1 MTKQEQK
8 RVARTGQPLLK
19 LHVLGAAGAVTG
31 SLNLFEYI
39 ERDRVTRFLVDVGL
53 TVEDERADFMNRLP
67 VGIKPSD
74 IDFIIISHA
83 HIDHS
88 GYLPKLVKDGFKG
101 PAYLTPASSDL
112 LQFMLPDSGF
122 LQEEAVKRANARNRK
137 NLPATEGGASD
148 GVKARGN
155 VPQRQPLYTQ
165 EHAKQSL
172 QHLRTIPYNERR
184 ELAPN
189 VAVTFTDAGHILG
202 SAVVNLE
209 IGSGSSKR
217 TFCFSGNIGRY
228 DMPLLSELESV
239 RSADY
244 VMVESTYGNKLHNR
258 RDRFPV
264 LADIINR
271 AHVRALEKHPKFGC
285 GVIMIPAFAVGR
297 AQVIMHDLRQLMA
310 EGRIPQMPVFIDSP
324 MTIRST
330 EVHRKYRD
338 AYNPLMRALFDA
350 EVDPFTTPE
359 QTLCHDWKESVA
371 LLEPQSKPIIIIG
384 SSGMASGG
392 RIVQHLQHRLPARQS
407 TVVFVGYQ
415 GTGTLGQTLVGG
427 LREGNPDARPTS
439 VRISGKDVRVN
450 AAIEFMPDYSAH
462 ADYGD
467 TIRWLRGFQ
476 RRPRSIF
483 LVHGDTD
490 ALEGLEGHI
499 KNSLG
504 WNVVVPKAK
513 QEFVL

>member
-1 MTKQEQK
+1 MTKQENK
-8 RVARTGQPLLK
+8 RVARTGQPLIK

-53 TVEDERADFMNRLP
+53 TVEDTRADFMNRLP
-67 VGIKPSD
+67 DGLKPAD

-88 GYLPKLVKDGFKG
+88 GFLPKLVKDGFAG
-101 PAYLTPASSDL
+101 PAYLTHASSDL

-122 LQEEAVKRANARNRK
+122 LQEEAVKRANARIRK

-148 GVKARGN
+148 GQKAPGRA
-155 VPQRQPLYTQ
+155 PQRQPLYTQ

-172 QHLRTIPYNERR
+172 THLRPLSYNERH
-184 ELAPN
+184 ELSPG

-228 DMPLLSELESV
+228 DMPLLAQLEAV

-244 VMVESTYGNKLHNR
+244 VMVESTYGNKLHQR

-271 AHVRALEKHPKFGC
+271 AYERAKEKHPKFGC

-297 AQVIMHDLRQLMA
+297 AQVLMSDLRELM
-310 EGRIPQMPVFIDSP
+310 EDGRIPQMPVFIDSP

-330 EVHRKYRD
+330 DAHRRHK
-338 AYNPLMRALFDA
+338 AAFNTETQALFEA
-350 EVDPFTTPE
+350 GVDPFTTPD
-359 QTLCHDWKESVA
+359 QHLCHDWKESLA
-371 LLEPQSKPIIIIG
+371 LMSPQTQPIIVIG
-384 SSGMASGG
+384 SSGMAAGG

-407 TVVFVGYQ
+407 TVLFVGYQ
-415 GTGTLGQTLVGG
+415 GTGTLGQALVGN
-427 LREGNPDARPTS
+427 LKQGNASVRPTS
-439 VRISGKDVRVN
+439 VRIGGKDVRVN
-450 AAIEFMPDYSAH
+450 ATIEFMPDYSAH
-462 ADYGD
+462 ADYSD

-476 RRPRSIF
+476 RRPKNIF
-483 LVHGDTD
+483 LVHGDPE

-499 KNSLG
+499 KTSLG
-504 WNVVVPKAK
+504 WNVIVPKAK

>member
-8 RVARTGQPLLK
+8 RVARTGQPLMK

-67 VGIKPSD
+67 AGIKPAD
-74 IDFIIISHA
+74 IDFVIISHA

-101 PAYLTPASSDL
+101 PAYVTPASSDL
-112 LQFMLPDSGF
+112 LHFMLPDSGF
-122 LQEEAVKRANARNRK
+122 LQEEAVKRANSRDRK

-148 GVKARGN
+148 GVKARGKT
-155 VPQRQPLYTQ
+155 PQRQPLYTQ
-165 EHAKQSL
+165 EHAKQAL
-172 QHLRTIPYNERR
+172 NHLRTIPYNERTD
-184 ELAPN
+184 LVPG

-209 IGSGSSKR
+209 IGNGSGKR

-228 DMPLLSELESV
+228 DMPLLSQLESV

-244 VMVESTYGNKLHNR
+244 VMVESTYGNKLHQR

-271 AHVRALEKHPKFGC
+271 AYTRALEKHPKFGC

-297 AQVIMHDLRQLMA
+297 AQVIMSDLRELMA
-310 EGRIPQMPVFIDSP
+310 QGRIPTVPVYIDSP

-330 EVHRKYRD
+330 AVHRKHED
-338 AYNPLMRALFDA
+338 AFNAETRALFQA
-350 EVDPFTTPE
+350 GTDPFSTPD

-371 LLEPQSKPIIIIG
+371 LLSPQSQPIIVIG
-384 SSGMASGG
+384 SSGMAAGG

-415 GTGTLGQTLVGG
+415 GTGTLGQALVGG
-427 LREGNPDARPTS
+427 LRDGFPGGRPEK
-439 VRISGKDVRVN
+439 VRIGGKEVRVN
-450 AAIEFMPDYSAH
+450 ATIEFMPDYSAH
-462 ADYGD
+462 ADYAD

-476 RRPRSIF
+476 RRPRNIF
-483 LVHGDTD
+483 LVHGDPD

-499 KNSLG
+499 KSSLG
-504 WNVVVPKAK
+504 WNVIVPRAK
-513 QEFVL
+513 EEFVL

>member
-1 MTKQEQK
+1 MTRQEQK
-8 RVARTGQPLLK
+8 RVDRTGQPLLK
-19 LHVLGAAGAVTG
+19 LHVLGAAREVTG

-39 ERDRVTRFLVDVGL
+39 ERGRVTRFLVDVGL

-67 VGIKPSD
+67 VGIKASD

-88 GYLPKLVKDGFKG
+88 GFLPKLVKDGFKG
-101 PAYLTPASSDL
+101 SVYLTQASSDL

-122 LQEEAVKRANARNRK
+122 LQEEAVKRVNARQRR

-148 GVKARGN
+148 GVTARGKT
-155 VPQRQPLYTQ
+155 PQRQPLYTQ
-165 EHAKQSL
+165 ELAKQSL
-172 QHLRTIPYNERR
+172 SHLRPLPYGERHIITD
-184 ELAPN
+184 A

-209 IGSGSSKR
+209 IGNGSGKK

-228 DMPLLSELESV
+228 DMPLLSKLQAV
-239 RSADY
+239 RTADY
-244 VMVESTYGNKLHNR
+244 LMIESTYGNKLHVR
-258 RDRFPV
+258 RDRFSV

-271 AHVRALEKHPKFGC
+271 AYNRALEKHPKYGC

-297 AQVIMHDLRQLMA
+297 AQCLMHDLRVLEA
-310 EGRIPQMPVFIDSP
+310 EGRIPQMPIYIDSP

-330 EVHRKYRD
+330 EAHLKHP
-338 AYNPLMRALFDA
+338 AAFDA
-350 EVDPFTTPE
+350 ETRALIEAGENPFATTD
-359 QTLCHDWKESVA
+359 QVLCRDWQQSVA
-371 LLEPQSKPIIIIG
+371 LLEPQSRPIIVIG
-384 SSGMASGG
+384 SSGMAAGG

-415 GTGTLGQTLVGG
+415 GTGTLGNALVGN
-427 LREGNPDARPTS
+427 RKEGITSAAPTT
-439 VRISGKDVRVN
+439 VKIGGKDVRVN
-450 AAIEFMPDYSAH
+450 ATIEFMPDYSAH
-462 ADYGD
+462 ADYSD
-467 TIRWLRGFQ
+467 ILRWLRQFQ
-476 RRPRSIF
+476 RRPKETF
-483 LVHGDTD
+483 LVHGDPE

-499 KNSLG
+499 RTTLG
-504 WNVVVPKAK
+504 WNVTVPKAK

>member
-8 RVARTGQPLLK
+8 RVARTGQPLMK

-67 VGIKPSD
+67 AGIKPSD
-74 IDFIIISHA
+74 INFIVISHA

-88 GYLPKLVKDGFKG
+88 GFLPKLVKDGFAG
-101 PAYLTPASSDL
+101 PAYLTEASADL

-137 NLPATEGGASD
+137 LLPATESGASD
-148 GVKARGN
+148 GQKSPGKT
-155 VPQRQPLYTQ
+155 PQRQPLYTQ
-165 EHAKQSL
+165 DHAKASL
-172 QHLRTIPYNERR
+172 KHLRPLSYNERH
-184 ELAPN
+184 ELAPGI
-189 VAVTFTDAGHILG
+189 AVTFTDAGHILG

-209 IGSGSSKR
+209 IGSGSGKR

-228 DMPLLSELESV
+228 DMPLLSQLEVV
-239 RSADY
+239 RNADY
-244 VMVESTYGNKLHNR
+244 VMVESTYGNKLHVR
-258 RDRFPV
+258 RDRFAV

-271 AHVRALEKHPKFGC
+271 AYERALESHSKYGC

-297 AQVIMHDLRQLMA
+297 AQIVMSDLRQLMS
-310 EGRIPQMPVFIDSP
+310 EGLIPQIPVFIDSP

-330 EVHRKYRD
+330 AAHRKHVELFN
-338 AYNPLMRALFDA
+338 AETRALFA
-350 EVDPFTTPE
+350 SGIDPFTTPDH
-359 QTLCHDWKESVA
+359 TLCPDWQQSVA
-371 LLEPQSKPIIIIG
+371 LLEPQSKPIIVIG
-384 SSGMASGG
+384 SSGMAAGG

-415 GTGTLGQTLVGG
+415 GTGTLGQALVGDMKA
-427 LREGNPDARPTS
+427 GNTSRRPSS
-439 VRISGKDVRVN
+439 VRIAGKDVRIH
-450 AAIEFMPDYSAH
+450 ATIEFMPDYSAH
-462 ADYGD
+462 ADYSD
-467 TIRWLRGFQ
+467 TIRWLGHFE
-476 RRPRSIF
+476 RRPKNIF
-483 LVHGDTD
+483 LVHGEPD

-499 KNSLG
+499 RASLG
-504 WNVVVPKAK
+504 WNVIVPKPK

>member
-1 MTKQEQK
+1 LTKQEQK

-67 VGIKPSD
+67 VGIKPAD
-74 IDFIIISHA
+74 IDFVIISHA

-88 GYLPKLVKDGFKG
+88 GFLPKLVKDGFKG
-101 PAYLTPASSDL
+101 PVYLTPASSDL

-148 GVKARGN
+148 GVKARGKT
-155 VPQRQPLYTQ
+155 PQRQPLYTQ
-165 EHAKQSL
+165 EHARQSL
-172 QHLRTIPYNERR
+172 NHLHPIPYHERR
-184 ELAPN
+184 ELVPG

-209 IGSGSSKR
+209 IGTGSGKR

-228 DMPLLSELESV
+228 DMPLLAQLESV

-244 VMVESTYGNKLHNR
+244 GNRLHQR

-271 AHVRALEKHPKFGC
+271 AYTRALEKHSKFGC

-297 AQVIMHDLRQLMA
+297 AQVIMSDLRELMA
-310 EGRIPQMPVFIDSP
+310 EGRIPQIPVFIDSP

-330 EVHRKYRD
+330 VVHRKHRD
-338 AYNPLMRALFDA
+338 AFNEETRGLFEA
-350 EVDPFTTPE
+350 GVDPFSTPD
-359 QTLCHDWKESVA
+359 QTLCHDWKESAA
-371 LLEPQSKPIIIIG
+371 LLLPQSQPIIIIG
-384 SSGMASGG
+384 SSGMAAGG

-415 GTGTLGQTLVGG
+415 GTGTLGQALVGG
-427 LREGNPDARPTS
+427 LRDGFPGSRPTS
-439 VRISGKDVRVN
+439 VRIGGKEVRVN
-450 AAIEFMPDYSAH
+450 ATIEFMPDYSAH
-462 ADYGD
+462 ADYAD
-467 TIRWLRGFQ
+467 TIRWLRGFE
-476 RRPRSIF
+476 RRPRNIF
-483 LVHGDTD
+483 LVHGDSE

-499 KNSLG
+499 KTSLG
-504 WNVVVPKAK
+504 WNVIVPRAK
-513 QEFVL
+513 GEFVL

>member
-1 MTKQEQK
+1 MTKHEQK

-67 VGIKPSD
+67 LGIKPSD

-88 GYLPKLVKDGFKG
+88 GYLPKLVKDGFTG
-101 PAYLTPASSDL
+101 PAYLTPASADL
-112 LQFMLPDSGF
+112 LNFMLPDSGF

-148 GVKARGN
+148 GVKARGKT
-155 VPQRQPLYTQ
+155 PQRQPLYTQ
-165 EHAKQSL
+165 EHAKKSL
-172 QHLRTIPYNERR
+172 QHLRPIPYHERR

-228 DMPLLSELESV
+228 DMPLLAQLEPV
-239 RSADY
+239 RTADY
-244 VMVESTYGNKLHNR
+244 VMVESTYGNKLHAD
-258 RDRFPV
+258 RDRLPV

-271 AHVRALEKHPKFGC
+271 AYERAKEKHPKFGC

-297 AQVIMHDLRQLMA
+297 AQVIMSDLRELMA
-310 EGRIPQMPVFIDSP
+310 AGKIPEVPVFIDSP

-330 EVHRKYRD
+330 AVHGKYKEAFDGKTRSLMD
-338 AYNPLMRALFDA
+338 AN
-350 EVDPFTTPE
+350 VDPFTTPD
-359 QTLCHDWKESVA
+359 QTLCHDWQQSVA
-371 LLEPQSKPIIIIG
+371 LLEPQNKPIIIIG

-427 LREGNPDARPTS
+427 LRDGNPAARPAT
-439 VRISGKDVRVN
+439 VRIGGKEVRVN
-450 AAIEFMPDYSAH
+450 ATIEFMPDYSAH
-462 ADYGD
+462 ADYND
-467 TIRWLRGFQ
+467 TLRWLRGFQ
-476 RRPRSIF
+476 RRPRNIF
-483 LVHGDTD
+483 LVHGDAD
-490 ALEGLEGHI
+490 ALEGLEGHV

-504 WNVVVPKAK
+504 WNVIVPKAK